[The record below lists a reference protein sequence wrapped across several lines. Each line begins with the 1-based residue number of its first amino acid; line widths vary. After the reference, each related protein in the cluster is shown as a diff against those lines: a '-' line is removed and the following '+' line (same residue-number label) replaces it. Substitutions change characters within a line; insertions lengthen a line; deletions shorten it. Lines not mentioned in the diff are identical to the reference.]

1 MKEMKTCSLF
11 YRLLYAGTFS
21 VVILFCFSA
30 LLGISDVKWQH
41 MVVLL
46 ISVAT
51 LSALHMLN
59 GRQWVYVIVL
69 GICVI
74 FFLFWSAGAERC
86 LLFLRE
92 VLDILS
98 ASDLPMTQY
107 EDLAKGRIYIE
118 LGRVLLLV
126 VVCYLGQ
133 LLLGK
138 NIFLRMISADVVG
151 GWMLY
156 MWKVPKTGVVFFVLY
171 IGLIVAE
178 RIRSQTKKMKNGTA
192 QAFVLGILMFLAVYT
207 GILCFMPMP
216 EKPYDWQWAKN
227 FYRRAEEKITMYAEN
242 IRNGSGEYFDGAA
255 SGFSEDGDLFSN
267 IIKNDGQL
275 MMLGIGKQ
283 KETSVYLTGKIF
295 DTFNGREWECQ
306 REVSGAVRKGARSDS
321 GNDINEPER
330 ILDVIET
337 VYALRGY
344 TGNLNPTYYRSIRM
358 DVSYRYFHTNYLMAP
373 TKTWIIEAEDQK
385 IKYHQ
390 RAANFILDKKAGY
403 GTKYTVQYCQLDI
416 EREELYRFLEWSQN
430 EDCKAW
436 EKVVNQY
443 TNENISIEELYTYRE
458 MMKEQYLPKTDISAE
473 AEEWIALVTADA
485 KTEIEKLKYIESA
498 LSAMEY
504 NTNPGKLP
512 ETVTGEKD
520 FLDYFILEKREGYCA
535 YFATAFVL
543 LARAEGFPSRYV
555 QGFCVPSVSGD
566 ETPVYSDMSHAWPE
580 VYIEG
585 KGWIPFEPT
594 PGFAANRYLPEKENT
609 DSDMKTSYI
618 RRTESQTQDDV
629 LTPNHEM
636 TEDSAPEGSIL
647 EEDEQSW
654 WRIYAIR
661 VVWILLIGSVFAFM
675 IDRTWEKYRE
685 KNRGLD
691 EKYRLAVLHNLQILD
706 LLGYKRKSSE
716 TYTELTERIR
726 QRKSDMGEGENA
738 DRDDEEVGEKCA
750 EEIPCEFIETYEQY
764 LYGTLEI
771 SEQILNEVSMQRA
784 RLLETLKKSKQKVYW
799 LYRVRLYIIR
809 YR

>member
-1 MKEMKTCSLF
+1 MRGMKVYSLF

-21 VVILFCFSA
+21 VVILFCFSD
-30 LLGISDVKWQH
+30 LLGISDVRLAH
-41 MVVLL
+41 IAVLL
-46 ISVAT
+46 ISAAA

-92 VLDILS
+92 VLDISS

-156 MWKVPKTGVVFFVLY
+156 MWKVPKTGVVFFVVY

-178 RIRSQTKKMKNGTA
+178 WIRSQTKRIKKGTV
-192 QAFVLGILMFLAVYT
+192 QAFVLCILLFLVLYT

-227 FYRRAEEKITMYAEN
+227 IYRRAEEKITMYAEN
-242 IRNGSGEYFDGAA
+242 IRNGSGEYFGGTA
-255 SGFSEDGDLFSN
+255 SGFSEEGGLFSN
-267 IIKNDGQL
+267 IIKNDGRI
-275 MMLGIGKQ
+275 MILGIGKQ

-295 DTFNGREWECQ
+295 DTFNGREWESQ
-306 REVSGAVRKGARSDS
+306 REVSDEARKGARSDS
-321 GNDINEPER
+321 RNNINESER

-358 DVSYRYFHTNYLMAP
+358 DVSYRYFHTNYLLAP
-373 TKTWIIEAEDQK
+373 SKTWIIEDEDQK

-403 GTKYTVQYCQLDI
+403 GTEYAVQFCQLDM

-430 EDCKAW
+430 EDRSEW
-436 EKVVNQY
+436 QKVVRQY
-443 TNENISIEELYTYRE
+443 TDKNISIEELDTYRE
-458 MMKEQYLPKTDISAE
+458 MVKEQYLPKTDISAE
-473 AEEWIALVTADA
+473 VEEWIAFAAADA
-485 KTEIEKLKYIESA
+485 KTEVEKLRYIESA

-504 NTNPGKLP
+504 NTSPGKLP
-512 ETVTGEKD
+512 ETVTGEKE

-535 YFATAFVL
+535 HFATAFVL
-543 LARAEGFPSRYV
+543 LARAEGFPARYV
-555 QGFCVPSVSGD
+555 QGFCVPKVSGN
-566 ETPVYSDMSHAWPE
+566 ETSVYSDMSHAWPE

-594 PGFAANRYLPEKENT
+594 PGFAANRYLPEKEDT
-609 DSDMKTSYI
+609 DSNMQTSYI
-618 RRTESQTQDDV
+618 KGPESQTQGDILASD
-629 LTPNHEM
+629 HEM
-636 TEDSAPEGSIL
+636 IEDSAPDENIL
-647 EEDEQSW
+647 EEKEQSW
-654 WRIYAIR
+654 WRTYAIR
-661 VVWILLIGSVFAFM
+661 VVWILLTGSALAFA
-675 IDRTWEKYRE
+675 IDRLWEKYRE

-706 LLGYKRKSSE
+706 LLGYKRKPSE

-726 QRKSDMGEGENA
+726 QKKSDIGEGEDA
-738 DRDDEEVGEKCA
+738 GWDDEEVGEKCV

-764 LYGTLEI
+764 LYSTLEI
-771 SEQILNEVSMQRA
+771 SEQILSEVMAERTKLFA
-784 RLLETLKKSKQKVYW
+784 RLKKCKGRAY
-799 LYRVRLYIIR
+799 LFCRIRLYIVR
-809 YR
+809 HR